1 MKKQIV
7 ATGFV
12 LFSFMLPLKATA
24 ATFSQLFVFGD
35 SLSDTGN
42 AFIATGGLV
51 NPTQATPPSPPYFP
65 GRFSNGPIWVD
76 TLAQKLNVNL
86 TPFLALSSPDPTA
99 SINFAVGGATTGE
112 FNAFVPSPPF
122 PPSGLQAQINAF
134 TSLKAAGLPADSN
147 ALYTVL
153 AGGNDFISG
162 SIDPSGSVKNVS
174 KAVTDLYNAGARNIL
189 VGNLPDLGKTPRALG
204 FDPLNP
210 VLPGTSQLGTL
221 LTNGYN
227 NGLAQTSGRFEP
239 VITRNQPDLCRY

>member
-1 MKKQIV
+1 MKRAYKERNSVIFTRKSFKFLCNLVLFRTKQTLSISIFKDRELANNLRCKTTMKKQIV

-65 GRFSNGPIWVD
+65 GRFSNGRIWVD
-76 TLAQKLNVNL
+76 DLGSKLGL
-86 TPFLALSSPDPTA
+86 TPAVYANLIPGGPSPTEG
-99 SINFAVGGATTGE
+99 INFAVGGATTGE

-162 SIDPSGSVKNVS
+162 SIDPSGSVNNVS
-174 KAVTDLYNAGARNIL
+174 KAVTR
-189 VGNLPDLGKTPRALG
+189 
-204 FDPLNP
+204 PLQRWRSKYP
-210 VLPGTSQLGTL
+210 S
-221 LTNGYN
+221 
-227 NGLAQTSGRFEP
+227 E
-239 VITRNQPDLCRY
+239 